1 MSCIL
6 CLIKIASLIIIYN
19 FLFIFCLNVNLF
31 IIICVLLEC
40 GYMLVL
46 MLVRF
51 AYIGICNIFIFI
63 LNWRIILIF
72 ILVFLYICESVFL
85 VMLVM
90 IIFFHIFRS
99 PIFII
104 SRELWGLRCFNSWI
118 EGGAPRIQSILIFS
132 RTVSKVIFIKI
143 ILILTACTLC
153 DVPIQSVIL
162 LMSFLCLLFV
172 SLFIIIILTHLYRIL
187 SVSCQ
192 ISIQCKG

>member
-19 FLFIFCLNVNLF
+19 FLFIFCLNANLF
-31 IIICVLLEC
+31 IIICVLLKF

-51 AYIGICNIFIFI
+51 AYIGICDIFIFI

-90 IIFFHIFRS
+90 IIFFIYSGVPF
-99 PIFII
+99 
-104 SRELWGLRCFNSWI
+104 LLLVANYGVYDVLTLGLKVGLR
-118 EGGAPRIQSILIFS
+118 EFS
-132 RTVSKVIFIKI
+132 
-143 ILILTACTLC
+143 
-153 DVPIQSVIL
+153 PYYY
-162 LMSFLCLLFV
+162 
-172 SLFIIIILTHLYRIL
+172 SLGL
-187 SVSCQ
+187 SA
-192 ISIQCKG
+192 K